1 MIFFETPPIKADAPH
16 GASPSFKD
24 EAPSL
29 ESKAPFQEMIPGE
42 KKTRKNPKL
51 INTCV
56 SLIKRYGKKMAEIPK
71 KCNFLTWSVQNFVR
85 KVKYYVRKYCIS

>member
-29 ESKAPFQEMIPGE
+29 ESKAPFQEMIPGKKNE
-42 KKTRKNPKL
+42 KKSETH
-51 INTCV
+51 
-56 SLIKRYGKKMAEIPK
+56 
-71 KCNFLTWSVQNFVR
+71 
-85 KVKYYVRKYCIS
+85 

>member
-1 MIFFETPPIKADAPH
+1 MSSEKNLNITHNKSSAFWLVHSVSHRFFPMIFFETPPIKADAPH

-42 KKTRKNPKL
+42 KKREK
-51 INTCV
+51 I
-56 SLIKRYGKKMAEIPK
+56 
-71 KCNFLTWSVQNFVR
+71 
-85 KVKYYVRKYCIS
+85 